1 VLSLVVFYSDQRSR
15 QKRRLDNIH
24 APTMVEGPGATRN
37 GRKVQIAVGKF
48 LVGALSEAGS
58 GSVSEDA
65 TATIPRHLAGELA
78 NNILWEAFTVGKELF
93 LIFASSPDATEGF
106 VNDYGVALRLHFG
119 MNGSLTTRKVK
130 SNELHGRP
138 SGVPPWKLSKEP
150 TLRLQFAECRQS
162 EAIENSN
169 CTYVIVEAW
178 ETTVTYPACAIKSR
192 QKLMDLT
199 SRDVCSALFNAQ
211 DVFTSTRQLG
221 NDILIS
227 DALLNQEIFPGVG
240 NIIKIESLHRSMVD
254 PRRILNSLTDPEL
267 RRIIRHAR
275 IYSMDWLKTGRAGT
289 KLVYN
294 QTTCGTCRGLTVKM
308 QKIGGAGSSQ
318 SGSGTSCPGK
328 GHAFMSRVT
337 FWCTICQPMNSSSV
351 GSVGSNLGT
360 TSTIR
365 PAIEDENVPNSATEK
380 SSKPQMQCP
389 QHGVKSLKLC
399 RVRKENP
406 NYLRIFMSCN
416 SKGCQYFSWADRP
429 FSDCR
434 CGKKAILRVAKTERS
449 GGRWFLCCATG
460 DKSRKGNINDGCGH
474 FEWATEGHLA
484 PLRSL
489 MTPLL

>member
-1 VLSLVVFYSDQRSR
+1 
-15 QKRRLDNIH
+15 
-24 APTMVEGPGATRN
+24 MVEGPGATRN
-37 GRKVQIAVGKF
+37 VRKVQLAVGKF
-48 LVGALSEAGS
+48 FVGTLRETGS

-65 TATIPRHLAGELA
+65 ITTDLAHAPTTIPRHLAGELH
-78 NNILWEAFTVGKELF
+78 NHVLSEAFTVGKELF
-93 LIFASSPDATEGF
+93 LVFASSSDATEGIG
-106 VNDYGVALRLHFG
+106 NDDGVALRLHFG
-119 MNGSLTTRKVK
+119 MNGSLTSRKVK
-130 SNELHGRP
+130 SSELRRRP
-138 SGVPPWKLSKEP
+138 YGVAPWKLSKEP
-150 TLRLQFAECRQS
+150 SLRLQFAECRQS
-162 EAIENSN
+162 ESIESSN
-169 CTYVIVEAW
+169 YTYVVVEAW
-178 ETTVTYPACAIKSR
+178 ETTVTYPACAMKSR
-192 QKLMDLT
+192 HKLMDLT
-199 SRDVCSALFNAQ
+199 SRDVCSTLFNAQ
-211 DVFTSTRQLG
+211 DVFTSIRKLG
-221 NDILIS
+221 NDMMIS
-227 DALLNQEIFPGVG
+227 DALLNQEIFPGCG

-254 PRRILNSLTDPEL
+254 PRRIVNSLTDPEL

-275 IYSMDWLKTGRAGT
+275 VYSMDWLKTGRAGT

-318 SGSGTSCPGK
+318 GGSGISRPGK

-337 FWCTICQPMNSSSV
+337 FWCYICQPMNSSSV
-351 GSVGSNLGT
+351 GSVETNLGT
-360 TSTIR
+360 TSNIR
-365 PAIEDENVPNSATEK
+365 LTIEDENVPNNATEK

-460 DKSRKGNINDGCGH
+460 DKSRKCNVSDGCGY
-474 FEWATEGHLA
+474 FEWATEDHLA

-489 MTPLL
+489 LTPLL